1 MPVVISVLIFVL
13 YYIIDSGATRVAKSG
28 EMNIVLGTWMSTI
41 ILAPLGGFLT
51 YKSNKDSVVFNID
64 VYVNFFRKLFG
75 IRVSRHV
82 FKKEVIIHTPDYT
95 RICQDL
101 DKLCQECETY
111 GENHKLLG
119 PPNYYQ
125 VFTNNKH
132 DDAIKEISLQM
143 EGLVEE
149 MSNTKDGVLLNLL
162 NNYPFLSVKAHKS
175 VSDNRWLN
183 LLIGIIVPAGLLI
196 WLNIWRYR
204 VRLDK
209 DLKTIVKNSRD
220 IQERIKTTF

>member
-28 EMNIVLGTWMSTI
+28 EMNIILGTWMSTI

-95 RICQDL
+95 RIYQDL

-111 GENHKLLG
+111 GANHKLLG

-220 IQERIKTTF
+220 IQERIKKTF

>member
-1 MPVVISVLIFVL
+1 MDEYHHTGSVRRFPYLQIKQRL
-13 YYIIDSGATRVAKSG
+13 CG
-28 EMNIVLGTWMSTI
+28 
-41 ILAPLGGFLT
+41 
-51 YKSNKDSVVFNID
+51 FNID

-101 DKLCQECETY
+101 DKLCLECETY

-209 DLKTIVKNSRD
+209 DLKTIVKNNCD

>member
-1 MPVVISVLIFVL
+1 M
-13 YYIIDSGATRVAKSG
+13 
-28 EMNIVLGTWMSTI
+28 
-41 ILAPLGGFLT
+41 
-51 YKSNKDSVVFNID
+51 VFNID

-75 IRVSRHV
+75 IRVSRHI

-95 RICQDL
+95 RIYQDL